1 MNEKEQ
7 LFRAI
12 AFKQN
17 LTVFK
22 PVYKFILK
30 HLPEKLGNK
39 VYKNTLSVFLANLI
53 CAYKLDK
60 EKYFF
65 YSRSSNEYKK
75 NNPRYNPFKVGY
87 KNVRTIS
94 NTLIKEKF
102 IEHKKGYYGRAKGRG
117 KRSRARAS
125 KKLIAIFHQ
134 LDLKEKLYYKEQIIE
149 TIRLKDKF
157 KRYIDYKDTE
167 ETNNMRYDLADYNNL
182 LNNTFI
188 GLTYP
193 SKVKKYLKLNPIN
206 FKNRKYHRVF
216 NNDCFEEGGRFY
228 GPWYQQLPE
237 EIRKYLIINNSPTI
251 ELDYGSL
258 HIHLLYGK
266 ANENYYANRPNES
279 DPYILKGFDKSERKL
294 IKLIINIA
302 LNMKTKKNF
311 KNNIK
316 NTIEEEVYTDQ
327 EENIYNPSNI
337 PSKEKIDKIINQ
349 FQTEHKPIANHLFT
363 GVGIELQYT
372 DSELARWIIKQHV
385 NRDKPILCIH
395 DSFIVRK
402 SDKTF
407 LEKTMVDSFKVFN
420 LNSIPRISAK

>member
-1 MNEKEQ
+1 MNTKEQ
-7 LFRAI
+7 LNRAI
-12 AFKQN
+12 SFKQN
-17 LTVFK
+17 ITVFR

-30 HLPEKLGNK
+30 YLPKKLGKN
-39 VYKNTLSVFLANLI
+39 VYKETLSVVLANLI
-53 CAYKLDK
+53 CAYKLNK

-65 YSRSSNEYKK
+65 YSRSPNEYK
-75 NNPRYNPFKVGY
+75 NIQRYNPSKVGY
-87 KNVRTIS
+87 KKIRTITNS
-94 NTLIKEKF
+94 LIQEEF
-102 IEHKKGYYGRAKGRG
+102 IEHKKGYYQRDKSRG

-125 KKLIAIFHQ
+125 KKLIEIFEQ

-157 KRYIDYKDTE
+157 KRYVDYKETE
-167 ETNNMRYDLADYNNL
+167 ETNNMRYDLAYYNNL

-193 SKVKKYLKLNPIN
+193 MKVKNYLKLNPVN
-206 FKNRKYHRVF
+206 FKNRKYYRVF
-216 NNDCFEEGGRFY
+216 NNDCFKEGGRFY
-228 GPWYQQLPE
+228 GPWYQQLPG
-237 EIRKYLIINNSPTI
+237 EIRKYLIINNSPTV

-266 ANENYYANRPNES
+266 ANQNYYDNKPETA
-279 DPYILKGFDKSERKL
+279 DPYILEGFDRSERKL

-311 KNNIK
+311 KNKIR
-316 NTIEEEVYTDQ
+316 NTIEEEAYTEQ
-327 EENIYNPSNI
+327 EENMYNPNNI
-337 PSKEKIDKIINQ
+337 PSKNKIDKIINQ
-349 FQTEHKPIANHLFT
+349 FQTEHKAIADNLFT

-372 DSELARWIIKQHV
+372 DSELARWIINQHIS
-385 NRDKPILCIH
+385 RDKPILCIH

-402 SDKTF
+402 SDKIF

-420 LNSIPRISAK
+420 LKSIPRISVK